1 MVAVQTAEELI
12 KAIKKNEREI
22 LIDDED
28 LARKI
33 LSYRRVKIFTR
44 RLLAGAALL
53 AAAGIL
59 LSFFYGEVPALMAA
73 ALTSLAVAVLLIEI
87 FLGMRIIGVACLYTL
102 DKNYSID
109 LVGCSTLKLQV
120 NRVR

>member
-22 LIDDED
+22 LIDDEE

-33 LSYRRVKIFTR
+33 LSYRRVKAFTR
-44 RLLAGAALL
+44 RLLAGFALV
-53 AAAGIL
+53 AAAGII
-59 LSFFYGEVPALMAA
+59 LSFFFGEVLSLMAA
-73 ALTSLAVAVLLIEI
+73 ALTSFAVATLVIEI
-87 FLGMRIIGVACLYTL
+87 FLGMRIIGFACLYTL
-102 DKNYSID
+102 DKNYTID
-109 LVGCSTLKLQV
+109 MVGCTTLKICV